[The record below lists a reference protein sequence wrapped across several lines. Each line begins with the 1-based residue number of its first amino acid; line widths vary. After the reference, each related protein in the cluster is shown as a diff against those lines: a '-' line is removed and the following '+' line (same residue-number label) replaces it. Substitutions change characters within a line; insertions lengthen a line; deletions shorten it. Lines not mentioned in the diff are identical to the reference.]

1 MRESIH
7 TAPAL
12 LLADSHGLNK
22 AARLSEGEGGDKQD
36 AGAPAPSS
44 KFRKRWQRA
53 KFALAFRARDDAE
66 HREAKDIAAAWDGA
80 STSEDE
86 RSVAN
91 SDDPDE
97 DDDDDVNDEN
107 QKDATLAELRARA
120 REELLAK
127 EKALCDAVP
136 RRDPSDP
143 SAPRITKIVWSFQN
157 LKRVPP
163 GFIRLEGVRDGLES
177 LDLSMNIL
185 TKAPSN
191 LARCERLVELD
202 LSHNRLTG
210 LPPALARCKRLHS
223 LAVNGNRIKKLGT
236 WIVDLPDL
244 RVVRLHD
251 NPMIDPP
258 PEVSSL
264 GVDRIREYLR
274 AMQAVKR
281 WDPERVVGFDRG
293 GCEYSKAELSAH
305 FRDRYVSEEEAE
317 RARLDALARR
327 VPSNGTELRHAVF
340 KPAFFRRFTRLTRVD
355 VSGAR
360 LESLPGSMAECEF
373 LTTLEADGNRLG
385 GDGAL
390 PDLGGLKRLKR
401 LSLRRCE
408 LKALPEWIARCG
420 ALEDLVA
427 AENAIVSPLPSL
439 ETCASMN
446 ALDLSDNSLRTLP
459 NLPKSLRHLFASG
472 NKIDDVS
479 IVTKRCVSLETLDVE
494 RNKITS
500 LPDDL
505 AGLTKLVRVNVRKN
519 LLREVDPPSMHRR
532 ASSLRSFRFSGNPL
546 GAVPW
551 WLPDVADDALEE
563 VFVNERRA
571 VLDLRDI
578 PGYQSVVDLGNRGLL
593 HTPALLP
600 HLPNLT
606 QLTLSHNSLGFLPS
620 HLSDLVH
627 MRGLRLDHN
636 FLTFLP
642 DLSKMKRLRELR
654 VDNNRLQ
661 VLSPSVC
668 KLAELESLY
677 IGRNPISKLP
687 DAITACVKLRTLW
700 MADCQFEMLPL
711 TLADVPKLENFYA
724 EGNPLKFP
732 EPSVYE
738 EGGNNAVLGYL
749 RSIAQNEREQREME
763 KARKE
768 KAERAAAR
776 KAAKAKARWGAIAL
790 SRGIAKVDDVSDES
804 SDEDDPQSKSGEKR
818 SKKKKGKDAEEKGS
832 AMGRLLWRR
841 VRAVVLDDGKRR
853 EEVEHG
859 SAMNYDMLLRA
870 RAVTRS
876 IRVANAEEEM
886 ADIVT
891 GLEIAKEERE
901 RADAY
906 LLACVNDVK
915 DKRKKCEDQRELMR
929 KYVSINGDVL
939 KEMQFKLRDSK
950 GVLVDAVAWKDRVD
964 ADVAARE
971 RALRKVDRELDAA
984 RAAKFEVKQ
993 EQAKRAQ
1000 AKLEAKMRRKA
1011 EEAGVVRRQAS
1022 RGSELRK
1029 KVEAE
1034 VSGGGLSLFDSMG
1047 NRGGKADARDEANK
1061 AAAMAEAGSGK
1072 GAALSYMNEMGM
1084 EKGDE
1089 AASAAASKAWA
1100 KMQMLNR
1107 LGVFSKQNKDDGGDA

>member
-1 MRESIH
+1 MWASIH

-12 LLADSHGLNK
+12 LLADTHGFNRP
-22 AARLSEGEGGDKQD
+22 AARLENGDGGDKKD
-36 AGAPAPSS
+36 DAPAPTS
-44 KFRKRWQRA
+44 KFRKKWQRA
-53 KFALAFRARDDAE
+53 KFTLAFRAREDAVA
-66 HREAKDIAAAWDGA
+66 REAKDLAATWDGA

-86 RSVAN
+86 GSLAN
-91 SDDPDE
+91 SDDD

-107 QKDATLAELRARA
+107 EKDASLAELRANA
-120 REELLAK
+120 RKELLAK
-127 EKALCDAVP
+127 EKALVDAVP
-136 RRDPSDP
+136 APDPSDP
-143 SAPRITKIVWSFQN
+143 NAPVITTIVWSFQN

-163 GFIRLEGVRDGLES
+163 GFLRLPGMRERLES
-177 LDLSMNIL
+177 LDLSRNIL
-185 TKAPSN
+185 AKVPSN

-202 LSHNRLTG
+202 LSHNRLTK

-223 LAVNGNRIKKLGT
+223 LAVNGNEIKKLGT

-251 NPMIDPP
+251 NPMSDPP
-258 PEVSSL
+258 AEVSAL

-274 AMQAVKR
+274 AMKSVKG
-281 WDPERVVGFDRG
+281 WDPERVVGFHRG
-293 GCEYSKAELSAH
+293 GCDYAAAELSLH
-305 FRDRYVSEEEAE
+305 FREEYELAEEAE
-317 RARLDALARR
+317 RVRVNALARS
-327 VPSNGTELRHAVF
+327 VTSDGVELRHAVF
-340 KPAFFRRFTRLTRVD
+340 KPAFFQRFSRLTVVD
-355 VSGAR
+355 VNGAR
-360 LESLPGSMAECEF
+360 LGSLPGSLATCVF
-373 LTTLEADGNRLG
+373 LTSLEADGNRLG
-385 GDGAL
+385 GDGSL
-390 PDLGGLKRLKR
+390 PDLCGLKRLKR

-420 ALEDLVA
+420 ALEELFV
-427 AENAIVSPLPSL
+427 AENAIVSPMPSL
-439 ETCASMN
+439 DACVSLQT
-446 ALDLSDNSLRTLP
+446 LDVSDNSLRTLP
-459 NLPKSLRHLFASG
+459 NLPKSMKHLFASG
-472 NKIDDVS
+472 NKIDE
-479 IVTKRCVSLETLDVE
+479 IPTVTKCCAVLETLDVE
-494 RNKITS
+494 RNKITA
-500 LPDDL
+500 LPNDL
-505 AGLTKLVRVNVRKN
+505 AGLARLVKINVRKN
-519 LLREVDPPSMHRR
+519 LLRDVDPPCMNRR

-551 WLPDVADDALEE
+551 WLPDVADDALED

-571 VLDLRDI
+571 VLDLLEI
-578 PGYQSVVDLGNRGLL
+578 PGYHTAVDLGNRGLL
-593 HTPALLP
+593 HVPALLP

-642 DLSKMKRLRELR
+642 DLSKMKRLKELR

-661 VLSPSVC
+661 VLSPWVC
-668 KLAELESLY
+668 KLTELESLY
-677 IGRNPISKLP
+677 IGRNPIDKLP
-687 DAITACVKLRTLW
+687 EAIVNCVKLRTLW
-700 MADCQFEMLPL
+700 MAECRFVMLPL

-738 EGGNNAVLGYL
+738 EGGNNAVLGYI

-776 KAAKAKARWGAIAL
+776 KAAKAKARWGVIAL
-790 SRGIAKVDDVSDES
+790 SRGIAKVDDVSDDS
-804 SDEDDPQSKSGEKR
+804 SDEDDAGSKSGRRKSR
-818 SKKKKGKDAEEKGS
+818 KKKAKEDTGS

-859 SAMNYDMLLRA
+859 AAVNHDMLLRA

-876 IRVANAEEEM
+876 IKVTNAEEEM
-886 ADIVT
+886 AEIVT
-891 GLEIAKEERE
+891 GLEIAKVERD
-901 RADAY
+901 RADAH
-906 LLACVNDVK
+906 LTSCVDDVK
-915 DKRKKCEDQRELMR
+915 GKRKKCEDQRELMR

-950 GVLVDAVAWKDRVD
+950 AVLVDAVAWKERVD

-971 RALRKVDRELDAA
+971 RALRAVEKELDEAH
-984 RAAKFEVKQ
+984 AAKLVVKE

-1000 AKLEAKMRRKA
+1000 AKLEAKMLRKA

-1022 RGSELRK
+1022 QGSELRK
-1029 KVEAE
+1029 QVEAE
-1034 VSGGGLSLFDSMG
+1034 VSGGGLSLLGG
-1047 NRGGKADARDEANK
+1047 NKGGRADKRDEAK
-1061 AAAMAEAGSGK
+1061 RAAEMAKAGSGK
-1072 GAALSYMNEMGM
+1072 GAALTYMNEMGM

-1089 AASAAASKAWA
+1089 ATAKAASKAWA

-1107 LGVFSKQNKDDGGDA
+1107 LGVFSNQNKGEGDK